1 MKDII
6 NKIIE
11 IDKKAQDLD
20 KNFQNDLVIE
30 QKKQKEA
37 IRELEDKYQLESV
50 TKLNSVHDDIINSQN
65 SNIENQKKSIEEEKN
80 HLKEI
85 FDKNEDRLVD
95 KFFNIITE

>member
-11 IDKKAQDLD
+11 IDKKAQNLD